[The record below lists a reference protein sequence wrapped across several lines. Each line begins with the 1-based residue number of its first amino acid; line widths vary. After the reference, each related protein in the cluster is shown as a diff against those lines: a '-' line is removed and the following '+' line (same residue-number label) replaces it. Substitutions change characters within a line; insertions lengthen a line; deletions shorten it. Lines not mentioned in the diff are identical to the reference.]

1 MDANQRPAA
10 FAAVPMFTVGVM
22 LPDHEHET
30 HDPSENPLCRA
41 RHNPENNTK
50 ETPPM
55 TLKIYGVLR
64 SRTTRPIWMAKE
76 LGIPF
81 EHVPVIQIG
90 RLPDPGA
97 ADAPLNTCSPAFLAV
112 NPNGLV
118 PSIDDDGFV
127 LNESLAITLYLARKH
142 GGPLAPQ
149 DLREESLM
157 TMWTLWAATEC
168 EASALRI
175 MQNAAA
181 VKTRDATVYDAC
193 VAALKPKFAVLD
205 AALREGGG
213 FLVGH
218 RFTVADLNVAEIVRY
233 AQAAPE
239 VFADMANVQGW
250 IAACQSRPAF
260 TAMMSERSAEPI

>member
-1 MDANQRPAA
+1 
-10 FAAVPMFTVGVM
+10 
-22 LPDHEHET
+22 
-30 HDPSENPLCRA
+30 
-41 RHNPENNTK
+41 
-50 ETPPM
+50 M

-64 SRTTRPIWMAKE
+64 SRATRPVWMARE

-81 EHVPVIQIG
+81 EHVPVIQCY
-90 RLPDPGA
+90 RLPDPAAPGA
-97 ADAPLNTCSPAFLAV
+97 PVNTAAPEFLAV

-142 GGPLAPQ
+142 GGPMAPR
-149 DLREESLM
+149 DVREDGLM

-168 EASALRI
+168 EGPALRT

-181 VKTRDATVYDAC
+181 VKTRDKAIYDAG
-193 VAALKPKFAVLD
+193 VTALTPKFAVLD
-205 AALREGGG
+205 KALREGGG
-213 FLVGH
+213 FLIGG

-239 VFADMANVQGW
+239 LLAGAPQVQSW
-250 IAACQSRPAF
+250 ISACQSRPAF
-260 TAMMSERSAEPI
+260 IAMMTERSAEPL